1 MARPRTYWNGH
12 LRLSLVSIEVEL
24 YAATERKAALSLHQ
38 IHKPTG
44 KRVRYEKVVPGHGP
58 VDNEEIVKG
67 FEWDDSHVIL
77 EPDELDEIK
86 LESRNAIRLVQF
98 VGYGDIDPRFFERPY
113 YVTPRSED
121 SAEGFVVIREA
132 LRKAGKVGLGQ
143 MAMRGR
149 EYLVAV
155 SPCGRGLLLET
166 LRYAE
171 EVRDTE
177 SVFDGIPDLDV
188 DRELLD
194 LADELIERK
203 TAPFDPT
210 AFKDS
215 YRDALRE
222 LIERKR
228 QKRAV
233 VTETDRKETRR
244 GAEVVDLME
253 ALKKSVSSEKSGAR
267 GKSSGGGKRA
277 GGGSAKSKSAGKRE
291 SRSGESKSS
300 SRRSQSKKAS

>member
-1 MARPRTYWNGH
+1 MAGPRTYWKGY

-24 YAATERKAALSLHQ
+24 YAATERKAELSLRQ
-38 IHKPTG
+38 IHRPTG

-58 VDNEEIVKG
+58 VDEEEIVKG
-67 FEWDDSHVIL
+67 FEWDDSYVVL
-77 EPDELDEIK
+77 EPEELDEIK
-86 LESRNAIRLVQF
+86 LESRSAIRLVQF
-98 VGYGDIDPRFFERPY
+98 VQHGDIDPRFFERPY
-113 YVTPRSED
+113 YVTPRNEEA
-121 SAEGFVVIREA
+121 AEGFVVIREA

-177 SVFDGIPDLDV
+177 AIFDDIPDREV
-188 DRELLD
+188 DEELLD
-194 LADELIERK
+194 LASELIERK
-203 TAPFDPT
+203 SAPFDPS

-233 VTETDRKETRR
+233 VADSDRREPRR
-244 GAEVVDLME
+244 SAEVVDLME
-253 ALKKSVSSEKSGAR
+253 ALKKSVSEEKSDTGKKKSGGRKRASGS
-267 GKSSGGGKRA
+267 GKSSGTKT
-277 GGGSAKSKSAGKRE
+277 
-291 SRSGESKSS
+291 S
-300 SRRSQSKKAS
+300 SRRGQSKKAS